1 MACNKWFY
9 KYHFQER
16 HSIFNGSLLEK
27 RLFVRKKGYMIRKS
41 INIFIL
47 LMFWAV
53 LSLVFSAAQEQKNPF
68 DAIQYIA
75 RAIRE
80 NPIVCLA
87 EGGHCSKTAHDF
99 LKTMLSDK
107 NVQDALDVIIVE
119 FVTARHQELLDDYME
134 GKDISFNELSK
145 LWRDTTVS
153 SMVQTWDSPLY
164 YGFLQ
169 HIRAINKSLSKGKK
183 IRVMGG
189 DPPIKW
195 EEIKSKEDH
204 RIYFRQRNSF
214 PSSLALKQAAN
225 QKKRI
230 LIIFGGGHLAKVPS
244 NIGGRINKGL
254 TNLIQEELPDG
265 VKSFSFLIPK
275 ELKVEDRVQELEKG
289 KMYETKSH
297 WSGDL
302 PAGLLFPMVFQP
314 DGTKAEPYKACKVR
328 DLYDALVYIGEL
340 TEWIF
345 HSPEVFQDDEY
356 WAELNRRSMILF
368 NRPMDEKLRRLR

>member
-1 MACNKWFY
+1 M
-9 KYHFQER
+9 
-16 HSIFNGSLLEK
+16 
-27 RLFVRKKGYMIRKS
+27 KKKS
-41 INIFIL
+41 ICILIPLIFWT
-47 LMFWAV
+47 FHP
-53 LSLVFSAAQEQKNPF
+53 LSVCTAQEQKYPF

-75 RAIRE
+75 RAIQD

-99 LKTMLSDK
+99 LKILLSDK

-119 FVTARHQELLDDYME
+119 FVTARHQNLLDDYMQ
-134 GKDISFNELSK
+134 GKDISFKELSK

-164 YGFLQ
+164 YEFLQ
-169 HIRAINKSLSKGKK
+169 HIRAINKSLPAEKK

-195 EEIKSKEDH
+195 EEIKTKEDH
-204 RIYFRQRNSF
+204 RFYFRQRNSF
-214 PSSLALKQAAN
+214 PSSIALKQAVA
-225 QKKRI
+225 QKKRV
-230 LIIFGGGHLAKVPS
+230 LIIFGGAHLAKVPS
-244 NIGGRINKGL
+244 NVGGRINKGL
-254 TNLIQEELPDG
+254 TNLIQKELLDG

-275 ELKVEDRVQELEKG
+275 ELKVEDRVHELEKG
-289 KMYETKSH
+289 MMYETINH
-297 WSGDL
+297 WSGGLHAD
-302 PAGLLFPMVFQP
+302 LLFPMVFQP
-314 DGTKAEPYKACKVR
+314 DGTKAKPYRAYKVR

-345 HSPEVFQDDEY
+345 HSPEIFQDDEY

-368 NRPMDEKLRRLR
+368 GRPMDEKLRRR